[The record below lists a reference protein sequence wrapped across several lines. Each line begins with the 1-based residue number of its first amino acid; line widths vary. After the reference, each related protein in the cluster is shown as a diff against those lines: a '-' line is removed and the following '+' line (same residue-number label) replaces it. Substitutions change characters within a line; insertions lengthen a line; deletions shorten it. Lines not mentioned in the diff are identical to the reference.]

1 MSKYRLMLVVIA
13 LLLLANIAR
22 WYFAADTSVSP
33 HAGQMFFVADYKLKA
48 VLVTADFDAVMRRDV
63 FKSSIMSDAPSA
75 DKPRTRQATVKAT
88 GADISPPEQNEI
100 AQIRLLGVVVRE
112 SRPQAYLAYGG
123 STYLVYEQDMVANR
137 FYVARV
143 AVDTV
148 EMLDQKLN
156 IRKTIPLSGR

>member
-1 MSKYRLMLVVIA
+1 MTKYRLMLVVIA

-22 WYFAADTSVSP
+22 WYFAADATDVPVAGVVYSVTD
-33 HAGQMFFVADYKLKA
+33 FRLKA
-48 VLVTADFDAVMRRDV
+48 AVAPAESVATMRRDI
-63 FKSSIMSDAPSA
+63 FRSSARQESQVSDKA
-75 DKPRTRQATVKAT
+75 RTRKEQVKLPESVT
-88 GADISPPEQNEI
+88 TSSEQNEI
-100 AQIRLLGVVVRE
+100 ALIRLLGVVVRE
-112 SRPQAYLAYGG
+112 GRPQAYLAYGG